1 VISHAFMQFAYK
13 LHAEHLSVMVST
25 SSQRH
30 KLHANHTAHL
40 YFHVSALACHLETGR
55 LCQSSP
61 ASQDLQLHQTPIQFS
76 WTMLTTA
83 FAPPSTRTSLLSRQ
97 KLERSMA
104 CVLHCVNVRYVAC
117 MKWHINKHTSC
128 TYLGLITK
136 QLKRDRIGNLERQS
150 IEGKCCLVKLKVHP
164 HVLHAHPRQVRSEMR
179 HCDIYACYWQHI

>member
-1 VISHAFMQFAYK
+1 MISHAFMQFAYK

-97 KLERSMA
+97 KLERSMHSLCA
-104 CVLHCVNVRYVAC
+104 TLCEREICCMHEMAHQQAHQLYVPWSHHRA
-117 MKWHINKHTSC
+117 
-128 TYLGLITK
+128 
-136 QLKRDRIGNLERQS
+136 
-150 IEGKCCLVKLKVHP
+150 
-164 HVLHAHPRQVRSEMR
+164 A
-179 HCDIYACYWQHI
+179 